1 MAPLG
6 EPSIFFCPGREK
18 HSSERLCSGI
28 RDSDYQF
35 LEMRSSIIIIARASE
50 SLPKKSLMPPEAA
63 VLADVGLVLVLGVT
77 LLDVADLPA
86 VEGDITGSV
95 AADIL
100 LLRDVLDVLTEIR
113 TLLDDSTLVISLG
126 YLVKGIRI

>member
-50 SLPKKSLMPPEAA
+50 SLPIPEAA